1 MGIRFEAVSK
11 QFTTGKSTI
20 SVLENIELDIA
31 SGQFLCL
38 FGPSGCGKTTLLN
51 ILAGLESPTHGKVT
65 IDGIPLAESGKQA
78 ILMFQEST
86 LFPWFSVEEN
96 VAFGLAARRVPKAA
110 QVATVKEYLE
120 LVGLYTFRKSKVHEL
135 SGGMKQ
141 RVALARAL
149 CLHPDILLMD
159 EPFAAL
165 DALTRD
171 SLHEEL
177 QRIWLK
183 TGATIVFVT
192 HNVREA
198 LILGDKV
205 AVMAPRPGRI
215 SRVFSIDLPRPR
227 HFEDPGIVEHAREVL
242 AEMKAGAQ

>member
-1 MGIRFEAVSK
+1 MAIAFEGVSK
-11 QFTTGKSTI
+11 SFVTGKNSI
-20 SVLENIELDIA
+20 SVLENIDLDIA
-31 SGQFLCL
+31 AGQFLCL

-51 ILAGLESPTHGKVT
+51 LLAGLETPTQGRVT
-65 IDGIPLAESGKQA
+65 IDGVPLAQSGKQA

-96 VAFGLAARRVPKAA
+96 VAFGLAARRVPKPV
-110 QVATVKEYLE
+110 QVEVVKEYLE
-120 LVGLYTFRKSKVHEL
+120 LVGLYGFRKAKVHEL

-215 SRVFSIDLPRPR
+215 TRVFSIDLPRPR
-227 HFEDPGIVEHAREVL
+227 HFEDAGIVEHAREVL
-242 AEMKAGAQ
+242 AEMKAGAS

>member
-1 MGIRFEAVSK
+1 MSK
-11 QFTTGKSTI
+11 AFTTGKTTI
-20 SVLENIELDIA
+20 SVLENIELGIA
-31 SGQFLCL
+31 PGEFLCL

-51 ILAGLESPTHGKVT
+51 LLAGLESPTKGRVT
-65 IDGIPLAESGKQA
+65 IDGVPLADSGKQA

-96 VAFGLAARRVPKAA
+96 VAFGLAARRVPKPT

-120 LVGLYTFRKSKVHEL
+120 LVGLYAFRKAKVHEL

-171 SLHEEL
+171 NLHEEL

-215 SRVFSIDLPRPR
+215 TKIFPIDLPRPR

-242 AEMKAGAQ
+242 VELKAGAL

>member
-1 MGIRFEAVSK
+1 
-11 QFTTGKSTI
+11 
-20 SVLENIELDIA
+20 
-31 SGQFLCL
+31 
-38 FGPSGCGKTTLLN
+38 
-51 ILAGLESPTHGKVT
+51 
-65 IDGIPLAESGKQA
+65 
-78 ILMFQEST
+78 
-86 LFPWFSVEEN
+86 
-96 VAFGLAARRVPKAA
+96 
-110 QVATVKEYLE
+110 VKEYLE